1 MIVFEE
7 DSCIKCGAC
16 EGVCPSAAIEVGDHI
31 VYCDTCNEE
40 PKCAAACPNGAL
52 QVDDIAIDE
61 EGNTQVRLV
70 FNKSKCDECEDC
82 VAACPKGILKATDDE
97 KLPIKGFCVM
107 CQQCVNICPVDAIG
121 VPGVKV
127 PTLRVVEPEGKI
139 YVDSCKGCGVCVDE
153 CPAGAITLPSC
164 GEDVVVDEAA
174 CISCGICAQ
183 TCPWDAIFVSGDANP
198 AKRAKEIKEF
208 DLDSEA
214 CIGCNSCI
222 EVCPGDFIKAKS
234 DLTVDLPDV
243 CAACGLCKNVCPVD
257 AITLDVERGDA
268 KASATEG
275 IVFNEE
281 TCLFDGGCALK
292 CPTEAIR
299 VVTAKGMEIPSRTKD
314 AGEQS
319 FAMCVRCG
327 ACTAVC
333 DNEALKLDVID
344 KEIDGEIVA
353 RNRIIYNPSKCN
365 SCGDCIDACP
375 YDMLHE
381 AYKVNLPI
389 AGFCTLCEKC
399 IEKCKSD
406 ALCLK

>member
-1 MIVFEE
+1 MIVFEK

-40 PKCAAACPNGAL
+40 PKCASVCKNGAL

-61 EGNTQVRLV
+61 EGNTQVRII
-70 FNKSKCDECEDC
+70 FNKSKCDKCGDC
-82 VAACPKGILKATDDE
+82 VDACPKDILKATDDE

-299 VVTAKGMEIPSRTKD
+299 VVTARGMELPSKNKD

-327 ACTAVC
+327 ACTSVC
-333 DNEALKLDVID
+333 ENDALKLDYVD
-344 KEIDGEIVA
+344 KEIDGEVVERA
-353 RNRIIYNPSKCN
+353 RIIFNPSKCD
-365 SCGDCIDACP
+365 SCGVCINACP

-399 IEKCKSD
+399 LEKCTPGS
-406 ALCLK
+406 LSLQ